1 MWQPQQCRRTVK
13 SSLKQTGTKQ
23 KLFFLFLAALL
34 FTVSFSS
41 VSSEVLAQEIVE
53 IDPEYFMGML
63 ILESQQQAILDSIH
77 KVKDLQLGNLVI
89 LHPMDQGWNLTLVE
103 EAIREADNL
112 GLYTMFEPFNFSDHE
127 IRISPEQFAAW
138 KAKYPHLLGV
148 IVSEITG
155 KQADLNLWLDNS
167 TGTINTRLQA
177 EEAMVETLTS
187 KMRLAEYKDNGARI
201 FLQENVIGYA
211 AANTSYCDVFLSKVF
226 NAPNTE
232 LMIGLARGM
241 QKTYDIPAWGL
252 FVDTWREWE
261 LPPAD
266 FSASDVERALYEGWF
281 YGAKYFFF
289 EQGNFFGTLDRDWP
303 RKYIILDEDGTL
315 SEYGKVIQRFYA
327 FLRNANKMGYE
338 QPDYSPSVAVMIG
351 QSGWSSR
358 GPDWGFWDQTERQGD
373 FDYTLL
379 NLFFP
384 GIGDNWQIGGA
395 LTGKEF
401 TGLPFGM
408 VDIISVYAPPSVLKQ
423 YEVVIG
429 LGWSLMTD
437 TIAGNIEDYVQDG
450 GVFLS
455 FLTFTHSNEAV
466 DDLKDAYAWTE
477 SFASLFGISVSTPD
491 ASQGDVTADTFL
503 HNITFTEDTFWY
515 PWSGKTYSYFDSD
528 ETGSWFWKF
537 KYELS
542 DNKNTRVLAWVNG
555 IQSDYNAFVVENK
568 LGAGYTYMVNTR
580 NSNSL
585 PNGVLTDVLTDFIHF
600 LCTYYG
606 RITVYAPY
614 PETEYWLSQGQS
626 DRAVYLLHDNS
637 TTTQNFTYYVRPM
650 DAGLSLDKKH
660 IIFEYLNSE
669 FYGVTEENIV
679 PLNVTLHQD
688 EAKLFLLLEN
698 DGEPQ
703 VLYSDALLTAAP
715 IFADQ
720 RLTVA
725 LQGVE
730 EATNRTMIYCGD
742 FGRPRYLLGVPFR
755 PEQDYDPETNILT
768 VLSDSNITVGWDV
781 ADFSVISSSVSLTEF
796 SWNSSL
802 GTLNVSAKGT
812 VGQRGSIQLQM
823 GETKPYYI
831 KFNNVEDATWD
842 YDDSKDI
849 LSANFSFTS
858 DTAEVVLGFKQI
870 EVDRVFV
877 SDERADVGNAQT
889 VGFHVAWMGDGS
901 DVAGATVEVNGT
913 EYVTNQT
920 GWISFDANYE
930 AVGRRVWSVTGVE
943 YDGITDYAKAV
954 ADASI
959 IWDRVNVT
967 DAITVDDVVQAGS
980 SQTLWLTA
988 EYGSDS
994 VIFDGARGTIFL
1006 NGELMIWSSQNS
1018 RWEYNATSNVP
1029 GPRTYEV
1036 TAVEDESFGLT
1047 TFHNQN
1053 EDIEI
1058 IWDKIEI
1065 TKTEFETSELGVTA
1079 IRVYVDLNYTQN
1091 PVDNADVSVNGKT
1104 CNQIEQGIYEC
1115 EISDWGPFQSFL
1127 VEVDYPDF
1135 EQTIKTVSN
1144 IHLFNTILYV
1154 VIGLAIMLTAAFFV
1168 LRRRRG
1174 QQKHETESSDTPVNI
1189 RLLSVNLGKR
1199 G

>member
-1 MWQPQQCRRTVK
+1 VK
-13 SSLKQTGTKQ
+13 SSLKQTGIRQ

-34 FTVSFSS
+34 FTVPFSS
-41 VSSEVLAQEIVE
+41 IASEVLAQKTVE
-53 IDPEYFMGML
+53 TDPEYFMGML
-63 ILESQQQAILDSIH
+63 ILESQQQAILDAIH

-89 LHPMDQGWNLTLVE
+89 LHPMDQAWNLDLIE
-103 EAIREADNL
+103 EAIREADSL

-127 IRISPEQFAAW
+127 IRISPEQFASW
-138 KAKYPHLLGV
+138 KEKYPHLLG
-148 IVSEITG
+148 IMVSEITG
-155 KQADLNLWLDNS
+155 KQADMNMWLDNS
-167 TGTINTRLQA
+167 TGTIHTRLQA
-177 EEAMVETLTS
+177 EQALIETITS
-187 KMRLAEYKDNGARI
+187 RMRLAEYKEKGARI

-211 AANTSYCDVFLSKVF
+211 AANTSYCDVFISKVF

-289 EQGNFFGTLDRDWP
+289 EQGCFFGTLDRDWP
-303 RKYIILDEDGTL
+303 HKYIILDRDGTL

-327 FLRNANKMGYE
+327 FLRNTSKMGYE

-358 GPDWGFWDQTERQGD
+358 GQDWGFWDQDERQGD
-373 FDYTLL
+373 LDYSLL
-379 NLFFP
+379 NVFFP
-384 GIGDNWQIGGA
+384 GIGNNWQIGGVR
-395 LTGKEF
+395 TGKEF

-408 VDIISVYAPPSVLKQ
+408 VDIITVYAPPSVLKQ
-423 YEVVIG
+423 YEIVIG

-455 FLTFTHSNEAV
+455 FLTFTHSNKTMDNLE
-466 DDLKDAYAWTE
+466 DAYAWTE
-477 SFASLFGISVSTPD
+477 SFASLFGISVSTPA
-491 ASQGDVTADTFL
+491 ASQGDITADTFL
-503 HNITFTEDTFWY
+503 HKITFTQGTFWY
-515 PWSGKTYSYFDSD
+515 PWSGKTYSYFDPD

-542 DNKNTRVLAWVNG
+542 DSKNTRVIAWVNG
-555 IQSDYNAFVVENK
+555 IQSDYNAFIVENK

-585 PNGVLTDVLTDFIHF
+585 PNGVFTDVLTDFIYY

-606 RITVYAPY
+606 RIMVYAPY
-614 PETEYWLSQGQS
+614 PETEYWLSQGQA

-679 PLNVTLHQD
+679 PINVTLHTD
-688 EAKLFLLLEN
+688 EAKLFLLPED

-715 IFADQ
+715 IFTDH

-725 LQGVE
+725 IEGIE
-730 EATNRTMIYCGD
+730 EAANVTKIYCSD
-742 FGRPRYLLGVPFR
+742 FGRPRYILGVPFSLA
-755 PEQDYDPETNILT
+755 QVYDGETNMLT
-768 VLSDSNITVGWDV
+768 FVSDSDITVGWNNV
-781 ADFSVISSSVSLTEF
+781 MDFSVLSSTVSLTEF
-796 SWNSSL
+796 SWDSTRGVLS
-802 GTLNVSAKGT
+802 VSAEGT
-812 VGQRGSIQLQM
+812 AGQHGSIQVQM
-823 GETKPYYI
+823 GGTEPYYL
-831 KFNNVEDATWD
+831 KVDDAEISTWS
-842 YDDSKDI
+842 YNESTDI

-858 DTAEVVLGFKQI
+858 ETAEVVFGFKQI
-870 EVDRVFV
+870 EVDRHFV
-877 SDERADVGNAQT
+877 SDARADVGSAQT
-889 VGFHVAWMGDGS
+889 AGFHVEWMRNGS

-920 GWISFDANYE
+920 GWVSFDAGHDS
-930 AVGRRVWSVTGVE
+930 VGREVWSITDVEYKDVTDYAESVTG
-943 YDGITDYAKAV
+943 T
-954 ADASI
+954 SI

-967 DAITVDDVVQAGS
+967 DSIVIDDVVQAGS
-980 SQTLWLTA
+980 SQTVWLKA
-988 EYGSDS
+988 EYEYDS
-994 VIFDGARGTIFL
+994 VVFDNTGGTIFL
-1006 NGELMIWSSQNS
+1006 NGEPMTWSNSNS
-1018 RWEYNATSNVP
+1018 RWEYNATSNIL
-1029 GPRTYEV
+1029 GPQTYEV
-1036 TAVEDESFGLT
+1036 TAVDDESYGLT
-1047 TFHNQN
+1047 TVRNQN
-1053 EDIEI
+1053 ENMEI
-1058 IWDKIEI
+1058 IWDQIEV
-1065 TKTEFETSELGVTA
+1065 TKTEFETNTLGATN
-1079 IRVYVDLNYTQN
+1079 IRVHVAYDYTGN
-1091 PVDNADVSVNGKT
+1091 PVVNADVSVNGKA
-1104 CNQIEQGIYEC
+1104 CNQIGQGIYGC
-1115 EISDWGPFQSFL
+1115 EITDWSPFQSFL

-1135 EQTIKTVSN
+1135 EQATRTVSN
-1144 IHLFNTILYV
+1144 IHVSNTTLYT
-1154 VIGLAIMLTAAFFV
+1154 VIGSAILLTAAVIV
-1168 LRRRRG
+1168 LRKKRRK
-1174 QQKHETESSDTPVNI
+1174 QKPETVSSGTPSNI
-1189 RLLSVNLGKR
+1189 RLLSFNSGKS
-1199 G
+1199 GWVE